1 MELFFLGAG
10 MGVVGGLLPSPLHFL
25 ALAQVALGRWR
36 RAVFILWGPPL
47 LVDGA
52 LLLVTFFFYDLILQR
67 IAHDPQGIAHYVSYA
82 GGAVTILFGIYSLI
96 ESQRKK
102 REELARSVKLTYG
115 GVSVAMLAEV
125 AAPGTWVYWLTIAG
139 PILAE
144 GRARGYGHV
153 VPFFAAGLFC
163 YYGAALASV
172 WVMAWG
178 TNLHREFKSRLFTI
192 ANVLL
197 VLWGIFYILRARLTH

>member
-1 MELFFLGAG
+1 
-10 MGVVGGLLPSPLHFL
+10 MGVVGGLLPSPLHFI
-25 ALAQVALGRWR
+25 ALAQVGLGRWR
-36 RAVFILWGPPL
+36 RAVFVLWGPPL

-52 LLLVTFFFYDLILQR
+52 LLLVTFFFYDFILQRIVHHPQR
-67 IAHDPQGIAHYVSYA
+67 IAHDVSYA

-96 ESQRKK
+96 ESRRKK
-102 REELARSVKLTYG
+102 REELVRSAQLTYA
-115 GVSVAMLAEV
+115 GVSVAMLGEV

-153 VPFFAAGLFC
+153 VPFFAAGLVC

-178 TNLHREFKSRLFTI
+178 ASLHREFKSRLFMI
-192 ANVLL
+192 ANALL
-197 VLWGIFYILRARLTH
+197 IVWGIFYILRAYLSR